1 MRRLTRAGEL
11 ALVLVALAGAL
22 RAEPADPNVERA
34 RELYAQARRAFQEER
49 YREAAFGFE
58 AASKLHPHA
67 VALYTAAQAW
77 ELAGERPRAADAYAR
92 ALELPGLSDNQTA
105 RARERLAVLTPELG
119 VVLVTG
125 DAATQVQLDEQMQM
139 TLPARLHGTPGA
151 HTLVIVYADGGTDRQ
166 AVMLE
171 RGMSV
176 ERSAAKAAPAEQPR
190 IIPLA
195 EPRKHG
201 VHLEDEQP
209 RPFPW
214 FGIGLVTT
222 GAGVASLGGAIVLGS
237 AAKDAESTYK
247 AAPTRETLDHARSLE
262 TSTNVMLVIGAVLT
276 AGGAGIVVWQ
286 ATRKPAE
293 TGQIEVRAA
302 PGGVGVKGRF

>member
-1 MRRLTRAGEL
+1 MRTLTRAGGL
-11 ALVLVALAGAL
+11 ALVLVALAAAV

-49 YREAAFGFE
+49 YRDAAVGFE
-58 AASKLHPHA
+58 AASKLHTHA

-92 ALELPGLSDNQTA
+92 ALELSGLSESQTT

-119 VVLVTG
+119 VVVVTG
-125 DAATQVQLDEQMQM
+125 DSSTQVQLDEQMQM
-139 TLPARLHGTPGA
+139 TLPARVHGTPGS
-151 HTLVIVYADGGTDRQ
+151 HTLVIVYADGSNERQ
-166 AVMLE
+166 PVTLE
-171 RGMSV
+171 RGASI

-209 RPFPW
+209 RTSPW
-214 FGIGLVTT
+214 LGIGLVTT
-222 GAGVASLGGAIVLGS
+222 GAGVASLGGAILLGT

-247 AAPTRETLDHARSLE
+247 AAPTRETLEHARSLE
-262 TSTNVMLVIGAVLT
+262 TSTNVMLAIGAVLT
-276 AGGAGIVVWQ
+276 AGGVGILVWQ

-293 TGQIEVRAA
+293 TGLIEVRVA
-302 PGGVGVKGRF
+302 PGAVRVKGRF